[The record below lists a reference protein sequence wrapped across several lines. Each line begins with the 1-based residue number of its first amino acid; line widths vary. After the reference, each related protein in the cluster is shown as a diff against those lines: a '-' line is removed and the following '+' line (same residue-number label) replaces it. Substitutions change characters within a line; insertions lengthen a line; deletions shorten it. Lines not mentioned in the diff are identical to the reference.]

1 MPFVVGET
9 IGPYRILEQ
18 LGRGGMATVFK
29 AYHAAL
35 DRYVA
40 IKALHPAFLE
50 DPNFHARFQR
60 EARVVAK
67 LEHPNIVPIYDFA
80 EYEGRP
86 YLVMKYI
93 EGDTLKARL
102 GEGPVERAELVRV
115 VEAVGAALS
124 YAHQK
129 GILHRDVKPSNV
141 LLARDGG
148 IYLADFGLARIAQ
161 AGESTLSSDM
171 MLGTPQYISPEQAM
185 GLGEL
190 DERTDIYSFGV
201 MLYELVVGK
210 VPFSADTPFSIIHDH
225 IYTPL
230 PLPSLLNPD
239 VPEAV
244 ERVLLK
250 ALAKERADRYPSA
263 EALAQAF
270 VQAVLAEPGA
280 SLPLVV
286 DTTPA
291 KTHIP
296 KPEQTPEIGIIPELV
311 DRSEAPGTQMTA
323 PQISAVDNQ
332 VLPGAV
338 EMPSPVKPGRRFR
351 WWFVPLGLFVVGITC
366 ICMLMGLGNLIDRT
380 DNRTSDLPPASEQTS
395 EEDLSAEPFQGSQP
409 SGELDALP
417 LDQAQAQ
424 VDESPDDPD
433 AWLDLAWSQMSSGN
447 IGEAEGAL
455 NQALE
460 LAGDDPGLYYDVAAD
475 LAEAGLWVEAA
486 HVYLLG
492 LQRFDAGEIPPDW
505 VNDFHEAVYW
515 AAEYPEAEGAIPI
528 QEIARVDPP
537 MERVAKARY
546 LFYFG
551 DQGQAQQIVEQV
563 MAEIKPGMPEAM
575 YLQAE
580 IYYNREDYP
589 AAYGLF
595 FELQAREDTPDWIRA
610 EIEPLLEE
618 AMLMSERAQAQIDAD
633 PENPYRY
640 LPLYEIYLGQ
650 GQIEKANAVL
660 QQALGLAENDLEF
673 IQAVA
678 EMAARNG
685 AWLDAARLFARLAQI
700 SPDELTPE
708 LSEKIIQALYYGAS
722 EAGAPVVFGEMEA
735 YLPEGERG
743 VLRGI
748 YHDALL
754 ARYKLYFEDIGE
766 AQALIDDVV
775 RRAPNLALPQL
786 VQAEVYLFNGNIP
799 GSEALLQDLQGNRTA
814 PPWIHEEAQKML
826 AEIKP

>member
-102 GEGPVERAELVRV
+102 GEGPIEQAELIRIVD
-115 VEAVGAALS
+115 AVGSALT

-141 LLARDGG
+141 LLGQDGS

-270 VQAVLAEPGA
+270 VQAVSTEPGA

-291 KTHIP
+291 KTHV
-296 KPEQTPEIGIIPELV
+296 PEQAPEIEVIPEVV
-311 DRSEAPGTQMTA
+311 DRSEAHSTQLASPQSPAADSQVFPGVVESPA
-323 PQISAVDNQ
+323 PDR
-332 VLPGAV
+332 PR
-338 EMPSPVKPGRRFR
+338 RRFR
-351 WWFVPLGLFVVGITC
+351 WWFVPLGLVMFGITC
-366 ICMLMGLGNLIDRT
+366 ICMLIGLRNLIDLT
-380 DNRTSDLPPASEQTS
+380 DNGASDLPPASEQTA
-395 EEDLSAEPFQGSQP
+395 EAGMSAEPFQGSQP

-417 LDQAQAQ
+417 LAEAQAQ
-424 VDESPDDPD
+424 VDENPDDPD
-433 AWLDLAWSQMSSGN
+433 AWLDLAWSQMSSGKT
-447 IGEAEGAL
+447 GEAEGAL

-475 LAEAGLWVEAA
+475 LAGAGLWVESA

-492 LQRFDAGEIPPDW
+492 LQRFEAGEISPDV

-551 DQGQAQQIVEQV
+551 DQAQAQQIVEQV
-563 MAEIKPGMPEAM
+563 MAEIKPGMSEAM

-580 IYYNREDYP
+580 IFYDREDYP
-589 AAYGLF
+589 AAYPLF

-633 PENPYRY
+633 PENPYLY

-650 GQIEKANAVL
+650 GQSEKANAVL
-660 QQALGLAENDLEF
+660 QQALSLAKNDLGF
-673 IQAVA
+673 VQAIA

-685 AWLDAARLFARLAQI
+685 AWLDAARLFARQAQI

-748 YHDALL
+748 YRDALL
-754 ARYKLYFEDIGE
+754 ARYKLYFEDVGE
-766 AQALIDDVV
+766 AQALIEDVV

-799 GSEALLQDLQGNRTA
+799 GSEALLQDLQENRSA
-814 PPWIHEEAQKML
+814 PPWIRDEAQKML
-826 AEIKP
+826 EEIKP